1 MAENNNVPAVFAKS
15 LKKVFVNKK
24 NPALD
29 SIALNGID
37 LTVPKGG
44 LVALV
49 GPDGAGKTTFM
60 RLVCGLLIP
69 TSGELEVFGMN
80 TVTDSEAIQE
90 RIAYMPQRFGLYEDL
105 SIKENMD
112 LFANLQGVPEDE
124 RKAKYDQ
131 LFEMTGLA
139 PFTDRLAGRLS
150 GGMKQKLALACALI
164 HDPDLLILDEP
175 TAGVDPV
182 SRQELWKI
190 LKTAVA
196 QKGMSVL
203 VSTAYL
209 EEAAMCHDVYIIN
222 KGVILAQGT
231 PEALTEPYKDRVYFA
246 QSEGRT
252 ARQMLDVAS
261 HSSLVLDS
269 TLPETGFECSY
280 RRVQILKKQQGTRRS
295 FLESAA
301 PRLEDASCLFLS
313 QRINRRKISVK
324 MPS

>member
-175 TAGVDPV
+175 IASLDPIAAKEFYEQIQRLHTELHMAVLMV
-182 SRQELWKI
+182 SHDMKNALSYGEKI
-190 LKTAVA
+190 LHLDTKQLFFGT
-196 QKGMSVL
+196 
-203 VSTAYL
+203 TDAYL
-209 EEAAMCHDVYIIN
+209 AT
-222 KGVILAQGT
+222 GT
-231 PEALTEPYKDRVYFA
+231 GQRFGERG
-246 QSEGRT
+246 Q
-252 ARQMLDVAS
+252 
-261 HSSLVLDS
+261 
-269 TLPETGFECSY
+269 
-280 RRVQILKKQQGTRRS
+280 QI
-295 FLESAA
+295 
-301 PRLEDASCLFLS
+301 SCT
-313 QRINRRKISVK
+313 
-324 MPS
+324 